1 MSDGK
6 PKTRRHFTEAARAAA
21 ALARKA
27 RREQPRRFGEPELF
41 VVRPS
46 EWSRDY
52 AWQIRRF
59 GGVVLMTA
67 PSGFP
72 TSTAALEAGRSALA
86 SLARR

>member
-1 MSDGK
+1 MSGNR

-27 RREQPRRFGEPELF
+27 KREEPRHFGEPELF

-46 EWSRDY
+46 GAASDF

-59 GGVVLMTA
+59 GGVIVATGRPA
-67 PSGFP
+67 FP
-72 TSTAALEAGRSALA
+72 TMAAALEAGRAALDG
-86 SLARR
+86 LGRR